1 MLSSYSCHLRQRR
14 TQVLVIT
21 SNVTLRNKHVP
32 GNWKDKKRYDNYDN
46 CNSIVHIYIYTRI
59 LFLKTLVSQFKLF
72 EPYTIVFRILL
83 LMQYIEIILNHKQ
96 WPSSSCLQCEMQF
109 SRICFSQCM
118 KAAFVYLLIQS

>member
-1 MLSSYSCHLRQRR
+1 MYLATGRIKNVMITMTTVIQSC
-14 TQVLVIT
+14 I
-21 SNVTLRNKHVP
+21 
-32 GNWKDKKRYDNYDN
+32 Y
-46 CNSIVHIYIYTRI
+46 IYIYTRI
-59 LFLKTLVSQFKLF
+59 LFFKTLVSQFKLF

-118 KAAFVYLLIQS
+118 KAAFVYLLIQSSSGNHFEHSNQYYYV